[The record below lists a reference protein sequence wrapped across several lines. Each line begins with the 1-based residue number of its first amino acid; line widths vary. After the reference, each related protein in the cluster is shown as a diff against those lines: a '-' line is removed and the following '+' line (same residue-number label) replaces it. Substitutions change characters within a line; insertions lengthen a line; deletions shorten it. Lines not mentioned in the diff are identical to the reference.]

1 MESNYSFALM
11 ILLKYPSPGAPNGP
25 RSFVDDAIFL
35 RDNLN
40 EAGGAQIIRKY
51 SGKAPPTPSVNSRP
65 QTPLDQSASPTR
77 NLYRAKSPLASPAR
91 FLQQQGG
98 VEALLQGAAKGVFDR
113 GERLGINQAVRNAVG
128 EVKKNMQDLQ
138 ASRSNSYKGRSSDGM
153 KWSLDEGKVVPSG
166 RAVIAKMNDRNSQ
179 LARMLE
185 QAMNDLRKVSVLPNE
200 EKGVY
205 IAAMD
210 LAIAKV
216 DFVKV
221 YLEDATIPLVN
232 GPSEIESTSDPLP
245 AAVPPPKIIDPLEA
259 RSTDPQSTSAVTSPE
274 LAVRDSTSTL
284 PTRLEQV
291 ILADDSSTAKSISA
305 TKQISEEILLDPDP
319 SIIINQSS
327 ASRAESP
334 VRPSA
339 PVPTRS
345 SIAQSS
351 FSWMLEP
358 DTPSFS
364 SSQPNSS
371 SPFLKSSR
379 KPTSGPN
386 RERAAFLFGED
397 EGEAILPSARPP
409 PLRDAEEGFNMSTMR
424 GSSTK

>member
-1 MESNYSFALM
+1 MEANYSFALM
-11 ILLKYPSPGAPNGP
+11 LLLKYPPPQPPNGP
-25 RSFVDDAIFL
+25 QTFVDDAIFL

-40 EAGGAQIIRKY
+40 EAGGAKIIKKY
-51 SGKAPPTPSVNSRP
+51 SGKAPPTPSANSRP
-65 QTPLDQSASPTR
+65 QTPLGQSTSPTR
-77 NLYRAKSPLASPAR
+77 NLYRTKSPLASPAR

-98 VEALLQGAAKGVFDR
+98 VEALFQGAAKGVFDR

-138 ASRSNSYKGRSSDGM
+138 ASRSNSYKGKSSDGM
-153 KWSLDEGKVVPSG
+153 KWSLDEGKAVPSG
-166 RAVIAKMNDRNSQ
+166 RAVIAKMNDRNRQ

-185 QAMNDLRKVSVLPNE
+185 QAMSDLRKVSISPTE
-200 EKGVY
+200 DKDKY

-221 YLEDATIPLVN
+221 YLEDATIPLAD
-232 GPSEIESTSDPLP
+232 ESLETESKPRAMLADIPNLQTN
-245 AAVPPPKIIDPLEA
+245 DPLEV
-259 RSTDPQSTSAVTSPE
+259 RNPNLQKTSLILATEPAEHQPTSNTPNR
-274 LAVRDSTSTL
+274 LKQVSPTSGTST
-284 PTRLEQV
+284 
-291 ILADDSSTAKSISA
+291 
-305 TKQISEEILLDPDP
+305 TKPIPEEILLDPNP
-319 SIIINQSS
+319 SINTAQSS
-327 ASRAESP
+327 AHRGESP
-334 VRPSA
+334 ARPSA

-351 FSWMLEP
+351 FSWMLEA
-358 DTPSFS
+358 DTPSS
-364 SSQPNSS
+364 SSSPPNPS

-386 RERAAFLFGED
+386 REKAAFLFGED
-397 EGEAILPSARPP
+397 GGETILPSARQP
-409 PLRDAEEGFNMSTMR
+409 PLGDAEEGFNMRTMR